1 MYDQLPPALVD
12 KTGKLTATREVL
24 KDKKVLAF
32 YFSAHWCPPCRQFT
46 PVLARSYD
54 QARQAGLAGGVE
66 LIFVSSDRSEQ
77 EMMSYLRESHGHWF
91 ALPHGAREAQSL
103 SSQYGVRGIP
113 ALVVV
118 AMDGTVVSK
127 DGRQEVTSL
136 GMSAFTQ
143 WESLAPA
150 DVDTSVVLMLRDNP
164 EEVKRSACDIL
175 TKLLTNII
183 NDPNNTK

>member
-1 MYDQLPPALVD
+1 MC
-12 KTGKLTATREVL
+12 
-24 KDKKVLAF
+24 
-32 YFSAHWCPPCRQFT
+32 SPCRQFT
-46 PVLARSYD
+46 PLLARSYD
-54 QARQAGLAGGVE
+54 QARQAGQAGGVE

-77 EMMSYLRESHGHWF
+77 EMMSYLRESHGNWY
-91 ALPHGAREAQSL
+91 ALPHGAGEAQSL
-103 SSQYGVRGIP
+103 SARYGVRGIP

-118 AMDGTVVSK
+118 AMDGTVLSR
-127 DGRQEVTSL
+127 DGRQEVASL
-136 GMSAFTQ
+136 GMSAFSQ

-150 DVDTSVVLMLRDNP
+150 DIDTSVVLMLRDNP

>member
-1 MYDQLPPALVD
+1 MTAAVLI
-12 KTGKLTATREVL
+12 LT
-24 KDKKVLAF
+24 
-32 YFSAHWCPPCRQFT
+32 SCPPQVRGGGQRQCSG
-46 PVLARSYD
+46 RGE
-54 QARQAGLAGGVE
+54 ARQAGQAGGVE

-77 EMMSYLRESHGHWF
+77 EMMSYLRESHGNWY
-91 ALPHGAREAQSL
+91 ALPHGAGEAQSL
-103 SSQYGVRGIP
+103 SARYGVRGIP

-118 AMDGTVVSK
+118 AMDGTVLSR
-127 DGRQEVTSL
+127 DGRQEVASL
-136 GMSAFTQ
+136 GMSAFSQ